1 MTATQQTKQLPIAY
15 ACPVL
20 CEAVH
25 TLEAIAVEA
34 VWLPNAAKAVPLAQ
48 ASTALLD
55 LYARLPRVQDLRVF
69 EAPVAAWYASLRSS
83 FQEGDTPLCDTT
95 KARLEHAA
103 QLLQLVRGQTG
114 NGIDPADPWRGLY
127 DPARLPARDGHGEVM
142 CHPDVPAWA
151 DGRESSLLP
160 LFYAQGF
167 DLVVVEADFEQ
178 ESADGGEN
186 ANTQQAIDW
195 NPAAP
200 GDDWRLVWL
209 GETEDALA
217 AWFVQPLA
225 IGAMRRHSEQQAS
238 RNKHAHQA
246 NHHAA

>member
-1 MTATQQTKQLPIAY
+1 MTATQQTKELPIAY

-20 CEAVH
+20 REAVR
-25 TLEAIAVEA
+25 TLEEIAVEA
-34 VWLPNAAKAVPLAQ
+34 VWIPNAAKAVPLAQ

-95 KARLEHAA
+95 KARLAQAA
-103 QLLQLVRGQTG
+103 QLLQLVRGQG
-114 NGIDPADPWRGLY
+114 GAGVDPADPWRGLY
-127 DPARLPARDGHGEVM
+127 DPARLPARDAYGEVM

-167 DLVVVEADFEQ
+167 DLVVVEAEFEE
-178 ESADGGEN
+178 ESVGTGVY
-186 ANTQQAIDW
+186 ANIQQMIDW
-195 NPAAP
+195 NPEAP
-200 GDDWRLVWL
+200 GVDWRLVWL
-209 GETEDALA
+209 GETEDGLA
-217 AWFVQPLA
+217 AWFVRPLA
-225 IGAMRRHSEQQAS
+225 IAALETMGARA
-238 RNKHAHQA
+238 
-246 NHHAA
+246 

>member
-1 MTATQQTKQLPIAY
+1 MTTIQETKELPIAY
-15 ACPVL
+15 ASPL
-20 CEAVH
+20 LHEAVR

-34 VWLPNAAKAVPLAQ
+34 VWLPNTAKAVPLAQ

-95 KARLEHAA
+95 KARLAHAA
-103 QLLQLVRGQTG
+103 ELLQLVRSQNGT
-114 NGIDPADPWRGLY
+114 GIDPEDPWRGLY

-167 DLVVVEADFEQ
+167 DLVVVEAEFEE
-178 ESADGGEN
+178 ESVGTGVY
-186 ANTQQAIDW
+186 ANIQQMVDW
-195 NPAAP
+195 NPEGP
-200 GDDWRLVWL
+200 GADWRLVWL
-209 GETEDALA
+209 GETEDGLA
-217 AWFVQPLA
+217 AWFVRPLA
-225 IGAMRRHSEQQAS
+225 IAALETIGARA
-238 RNKHAHQA
+238 
-246 NHHAA
+246 

>member
-1 MTATQQTKQLPIAY
+1 MTTIQQTKALPIAY

-20 CEAVH
+20 REAVQ

-69 EAPVAAWYASLRSS
+69 EAPVAAWYNALRSS
-83 FQEGDTPLCDTT
+83 FQEGDAPLCDIT
-95 KARLEHAA
+95 KARLAQAA
-103 QLLQLVRGQTG
+103 QLLQLVRAQTG

-127 DPARLPARDGHGEVM
+127 DPARLPARDSYGEVL

-151 DGRESSLLP
+151 DGRESSVLP

-167 DLVVVEADFEQ
+167 DLVVVEAEFEE
-178 ESADGGEN
+178 ESVGTGVY
-186 ANTQQAIDW
+186 ANIQQMIDW
-195 NPAAP
+195 NPEAP

-209 GETEDALA
+209 GETEDGLA
-217 AWFVQPLA
+217 AWFVRPLA
-225 IGAMRRHSEQQAS
+225 ITALEAIEARA
-238 RNKHAHQA
+238 
-246 NHHAA
+246 

>member
-1 MTATQQTKQLPIAY
+1 MTVIQETKELPIAY
-15 ACPVL
+15 ASPL
-20 CEAVH
+20 LREAVR

-55 LYARLPRVQDLRVF
+55 LYARLPRTQDLRVF

-95 KARLEHAA
+95 KARLAHAA
-103 QLLQLVRGQTG
+103 QLLQLVRGQNGTG
-114 NGIDPADPWRGLY
+114 IEPADPWRGLY

-167 DLVVVEADFEQ
+167 DLVVVEAEFEE
-178 ESADGGEN
+178 ESVGTGVY
-186 ANTQQAIDW
+186 ANTQQMIDW
-195 NPAAP
+195 IPEGP
-200 GDDWRLVWL
+200 GADWRLVWL
-209 GETEDALA
+209 GETEDGLA
-217 AWFVQPLA
+217 AWFVRPLA
-225 IGAMRRHSEQQAS
+225 IAALEAMGVRA
-238 RNKHAHQA
+238 
-246 NHHAA
+246 

>member
-1 MTATQQTKQLPIAY
+1 MTATQQTKTLPIAY

-20 CEAVH
+20 REAVH

-69 EAPVAAWYASLRSS
+69 EAPVAAWYNALRSS
-83 FQEGDTPLCDTT
+83 FQEGDSPLCDIT
-95 KARLEHAA
+95 KARLAQAA
-103 QLLQLVRGQTG
+103 QLLQLVRAQTG

-142 CHPDVPAWA
+142 CHPDVSAWA
-151 DGRESSLLP
+151 EGRESSVLP

-167 DLVVVEADFEQ
+167 DLAVIEAEFEE
-178 ESADGGEN
+178 ESVGIDVD
-186 ANTQQAIDW
+186 ANIRQMIDW
-195 NPAAP
+195 NPEAP
-200 GDDWRLVWL
+200 GADWRLVWL
-209 GETEDALA
+209 GETEDGLA
-217 AWFVQPLA
+217 AWFVRPLA
-225 IGAMRRHSEQQAS
+225 ITALEAIEARA
-238 RNKHAHQA
+238 
-246 NHHAA
+246 